1 MYIIFINKLGYL
13 PASRR
18 LTRDEWLFL
27 MLPLKCYIKRII
39 KLLRILIAEI

>member
-18 LTRDEWLFL
+18 LTRDEWL
-27 MLPLKCYIKRII
+27 PLKFDIKRII
-39 KLLRILIAEI
+39 ELLRILIAEI